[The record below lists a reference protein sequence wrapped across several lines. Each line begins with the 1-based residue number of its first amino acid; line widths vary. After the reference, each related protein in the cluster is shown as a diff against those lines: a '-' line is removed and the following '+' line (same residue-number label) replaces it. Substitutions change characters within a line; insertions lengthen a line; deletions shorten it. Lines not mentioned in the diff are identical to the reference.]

1 MPNLPREMSN
11 LSEENIISFDDPPS
25 DVDPTEAPP
34 STSVNMP
41 RSPPYRSGTPP
52 IPASSG
58 LPTVPRLPST
68 TAPSTTFR
76 VSTNPVTAALG
87 HIDLGHR
94 HARVHVAVPS
104 DTN

>member
-1 MPNLPREMSN
+1 MPTLTREMAH

-25 DVDPTEAPP
+25 DVSPMEAPP

-41 RSPPYRSGTPP
+41 RSPPYRSGTSS
-52 IPASSG
+52 IHASSG